1 MKSAFRNQ
9 SNNDMVKKKRKQVR
23 FLISDDHATKEGRG
37 GRRRGLKPL
46 EIAIRAQ
53 TKGTRQMFISNYGLP
68 IPAIEDVQTLK
79 LKLKI
84 FFDYEEE
91 MRMAERL
98 ETHEVAIPQV
108 ELPGKKKAKTS
119 KKPSVPLSN
128 MQLSEQH
135 KINLLEDESE
145 KISTAIEK
153 IPVVKQQQ
161 GSNSTALALVD
172 KTRNTQVSL
181 RRKRLRVPKPTWHP
195 PWKLFKVISGHTGWV
210 RSVAVDVSNEW
221 FATGGGAADRTVK
234 IWDLASGTLKLT
246 LTGHI
251 SDVRGLAISPKH
263 PLLFSCGTDKTV
275 RCWDLEQNKVIRKYH
290 GHLSGV
296 YALALHPT
304 LPILFSGGRDSSCR
318 VWDIRTKVEIFVLT
332 GHKHTVQSIIS
343 QATDPE
349 VVTGSHD
356 HMIRLWDLRT
366 GKTKV
371 CLTNHKKAIRGLV
384 FSPIQNT
391 FASGAADNIK
401 VWKCPDGN
409 FMRNMGEEP
418 KSVVNCVAT
427 NREGV
432 LISGH
437 DDGVLSFW
445 DWNSGYKF
453 QSYKAPPQP
462 GSLESECGIQ
472 AMSFDRSGSRL
483 ITGETDKTI
492 KIWKEDESATQES
505 HPIRFR
511 PSKRHRF

>member
-1 MKSAFRNQ
+1 MKSAVRNSS
-9 SNNDMVKKKRKQVR
+9 SNDLVKKKRKQVR
-23 FLISDDHATKEGRG
+23 FLIPEDHVRKDNRD

-46 EIAIRAQ
+46 EVAIRAQ
-53 TKGTRQMFISNYGLP
+53 IRGTRQMFISNYALP
-68 IPAIEDVQTLK
+68 VPTIEDAQALK
-79 LKLKI
+79 LKFKI
-84 FFDYEEE
+84 YLEYQEE
-91 MRMAERL
+91 MTMASRQEAEL
-98 ETHEVAIPQV
+98 VAATPA
-108 ELPGKKKAKTS
+108 EPPAKKAKKN
-119 KKPSVPLSN
+119 KKPNVPLN
-128 MQLSEQH
+128 NIQLTEQH

-145 KISTAIEK
+145 KITAAIEK
-153 IPVVKQQQ
+153 IPLTKQQQ

-172 KTRNTQVSL
+172 KTRNAQIAQ
-181 RRKRLRVPKPTWHP
+181 RRKRLRAPKPTWHP

-210 RSVAVDVSNEW
+210 RSIAVDVSNEW
-221 FATGGGAADRTVK
+221 FATGGGAADRTIK

-296 YALALHPT
+296 YAIALHPT

-318 VWDIRTKVEIFVLT
+318 VWDIRTKVQIHVLT

-349 VVTGSHD
+349 VATGSHD

-366 GKTKV
+366 GKTTV

-384 FSPIQNT
+384 FSPTQNT

-401 VWKCPDGN
+401 VWKCPNGN
-409 FMRNMGEEP
+409 FLRNMSEEP
-418 KSVVNCVAT
+418 KSVVNCLAA

-472 AMSFDRSGSRL
+472 AMSFDRSGCRL

-492 KIWKEDESATQES
+492 KIWKEDENATQES

-511 PSKRHRF
+511 PPKRHRF